1 MPRGVQF
8 EVPTPGVN
16 RRINVFIT
24 AFWPSKR
31 IRYSVYRRRRSLELI
46 KHLESVLRYVKRKGY
61 RQLILIMDNASFHKS
76 KTTTLFLEAHRAEI
90 KPFHLPRYAPKL
102 NEVDSRINRALKRDI
117 CTNHTYRTIQKPTKA
132 TRQYNT
138 KHKLRDLMSKMNSR
152 LQSAIHLFIT
162 RN

>member
-1 MPRGVQF
+1 MSSTQQSQPNGCLEAYRLRF
-8 EVPTPGVN
+8 PTPSVN

-24 AFWPSKR
+24 AFWPPKR
-31 IRYSVYRRRRSLELI
+31 TRYSVYRRRRSLELI

-76 KTTTLFLEAHRAEI
+76 RPATLFLEAHRAEI

-117 CTNHTYRTIQKPTKA
+117 CANHTYRTIQKPTKA
-132 TRQYNT
+132 ARQCLREYNR
-138 KHKLRDLMSKMNSR
+138 KHKLRDL
-152 LQSAIHLFIT
+152 T
-162 RN
+162 